1 MTRLTTA
8 CVAVLLLGGVQATAF
23 ADPIQV
29 DFNTASFAGPTPGTV
44 QAFTKFNALP
54 GVHFT
59 FQALNQSLDP
69 SGMLYWDANDGQGYA
84 DGFGVQGVDGSSYSG
99 DEIEGNERL
108 MVTFSQALNLRGFN
122 LTDFFHEDEL
132 TGNNCNVANP
142 YCYIETG
149 SFMVKHADGTFSD
162 WSSFNAFSTS
172 YRQGT
177 NGLFS
182 MDLNMNDIIGIV
194 FSAPGRV
201 QGNYPTGY
209 YQLNDFSLAGLKVE
223 VPMIPT
229 PEPTSMT
236 LLALGLAG
244 LGLKRRRA
252 AAVAAVRVR

>member
-8 CVAVLLLGGVQATAF
+8 CLAVLLLGGVQATAF

-29 DFNTASFAGPTPGTV
+29 DFNTAAFSGPTPGSV

-59 FQALNQSLDP
+59 FQALDQNLNAA
-69 SGMLYWDANDGQGYA
+69 GNLYWDDNDGNGYP
-84 DGFGVQGVDGSSYSG
+84 DGFGVQGTDGTSYSA

-108 MVTFSQALNLRGFN
+108 MVSFSKALNLRGFN
-122 LTDFFHEDEL
+122 LTDFFHENEL
-132 TGNNCNVANP
+132 FYPNEDCSDGNI

-149 SFMVKHADGTFSD
+149 SFMVQFGNGTFGS
-162 WSSFNAFSTS
+162 WTSFNAYANSFRSN
-172 YRQGT
+172 T

-182 MDLNMNDIIGIV
+182 MDLNLDNVIGIV

-223 VPMIPT
+223 EPMIPT
-229 PEPTSMT
+229 PEPASMT

-244 LGLKRRRA
+244 LGLKRRA
-252 AAVAAVRVR
+252 SKQQ